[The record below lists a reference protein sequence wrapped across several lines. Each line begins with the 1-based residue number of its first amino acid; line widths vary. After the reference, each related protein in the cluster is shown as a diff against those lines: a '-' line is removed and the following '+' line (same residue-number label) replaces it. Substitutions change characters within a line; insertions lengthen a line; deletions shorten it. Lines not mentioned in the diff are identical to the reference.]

1 MAEIKT
7 VTATTTESE
16 INFNAFYQYVWLRNL
31 GEQDCYVAGYAGI
44 TPQAADVALLK
55 AGENVRITTS
65 TPSVYAKTVS
75 GSTTLEVHAQNF
87 ADCPFKVKVKGGDEP
102 VLGTKT
108 VGENGT
114 YYAQDDGYDGYSEF
128 TVEVPPPAPLDD
140 LSVTQ
145 NGEYLPT
152 GDYGGF
158 HRVTV
163 NVAQDVEIISR
174 TAWNALTPAQK
185 QAKGLVAI
193 QDSSTGY
200 ERGEFVNGAD
210 YVQKNR
216 YIPNSDEDDVLCEAY
231 VSNFDATA
239 SSWGN
244 GDVPIQYMSPSNKPT
259 LDTTENAVLAAAYS
273 SGVVPYV
280 DLGSAQQSFT
290 AYAVIRQSAAFSQY
304 PRLLSCMYSRLA
316 NNGIVLYNNTNE
328 VMVSK
333 WGDELPTSISA
344 VQYFVVAIRNENTSP
359 STNTTD
365 VYIYNS
371 SQSVVVKK
379 TEEPTNMGQYFT
391 IARTDIDSNTQF
403 AEPSDV
409 YVKYLAVVQGAESES
424 TIGLNMQNIY
434 NEFLAE

>member
-44 TPQAADVALLK
+44 TPQAAGVALLK
-55 AGENVRITTS
+55 AGENIRITTS
-65 TPSVYAKTVS
+65 TPSVYAKTGS
-75 GSTTLEVHAQNF
+75 GSTTLEAHAQNF
-87 ADCPFKVKVKGGDEP
+87 ADCPFKVKMKGGDEP

-108 VGENGT
+108 VEENGT
-114 YYAQDDGYDGYSEF
+114 YYAQDDGYDGYSSF
-128 TVEVPPPAPLDD
+128 
-140 LSVTQ
+140 
-145 NGEYLPT
+145 
-152 GDYGGF
+152 
-158 HRVTV
+158 TV
-163 NVAQDVEIISR
+163 NVAQDVEIITR
-174 TAWNALTPAQK
+174 NAWNALTPAQK

-216 YIPNSDEDDVLCEAY
+216 YIPNSNEDDVLCEAY

-239 SSWGN
+239 TSWGN

-259 LDTTENAVLAAAYS
+259 LDATENAVLVAAYS
-273 SGVVPYV
+273 SGAVPYV

-290 AYAVIRQSAAFSQY
+290 AYAVIKQSAAFSSY
-304 PRLLSCMYSRLA
+304 PRLLSCVYARTNSG
-316 NNGIVLYNNTNE
+316 GIVLYNKSNE

-333 WGDELPTSISA
+333 WGDELPTGITA
-344 VQYFVVAIRNENTSP
+344 NQYFVVAIRNENTGS

-365 VYIYNS
+365 VYLYNGDEYGH
-371 SQSVVVKK
+371 VVKK
-379 TEEPTNMGQYFT
+379 TEEPSNIGQYFT
-391 IARTDIDSNTQF
+391 VARTDIDSNAQF

-409 YVKYLAVVQGAESES
+409 YVKYLAVVSGAESEN